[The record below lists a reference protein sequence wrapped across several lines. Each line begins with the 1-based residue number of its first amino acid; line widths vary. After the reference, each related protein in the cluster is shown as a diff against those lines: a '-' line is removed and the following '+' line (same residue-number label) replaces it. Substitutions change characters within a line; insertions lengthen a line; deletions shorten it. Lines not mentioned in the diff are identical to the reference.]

1 MPRNAV
7 LSLLT
12 LALLAGCSSM
22 PSAEKLATATDEA
35 RATADGLIK
44 TLGGELQGALKAGG
58 AAEAISVC
66 KAKAPQ
72 VAAAAAEKSGFQIK
86 RVSPKNRNPKAVPDA
101 WETDAQAALEA
112 RLAAGEKP
120 ETLDMTAVVDAPDG
134 KGKVFRYAKALVTLP
149 VCTAC
154 HGPADSIAEDVKAR
168 LAAEYPQDKA
178 IGYVPGKI
186 RGILSMKK
194 PL

>member
-1 MPRNAV
+1 MLRTPVIPA
-7 LSLLT
+7 LT

-22 PSAEKLATATDEA
+22 PSAEKQAALTDEA
-35 RATADGLIK
+35 RQVAGGLIK
-44 TLGGELQGALKAGG
+44 TLGGELQGALKTGG
-58 AAEAISVC
+58 AAEAIAVC

-72 VAAAAAEKSGFQIK
+72 IAAAAAAKSGMQIK
-86 RVSPKNRNPKAVPDA
+86 RVSPKNRNPKAVPDT
-101 WETDAQAALEA
+101 WETDAQTALEV

-120 ETLDMTAVVDAPDG
+120 ESLDMHAVVDSPDG
-134 KGKVFRYAKALVTLP
+134 KGKVFRYAKALVTQP
-149 VCTAC
+149 VCTTC
-154 HGPADSIAEDVKAR
+154 HGPLDSIPENVKAK

-178 IGYVPGKI
+178 TGYVPGTI